1 MVIKAQDVK
10 NVISRHLL
18 ADGMD
23 LIVDLQK
30 SKGSWFVDQRNGDRY
45 LDCFAM
51 FASMAVGYNHDDLL
65 AIKDRLGTLA
75 VQKPANS
82 DSYSAP
88 MAEFLQTFAEH
99 AMPSYL
105 PHVFFIEGGALAVE
119 NALKA
124 AFDWKVK
131 KNFERGA
138 KKEIGTQIIHFQQAF
153 HGRSG
158 YTLSLTNTADPC
170 KTRYFP
176 KFAWPRILN
185 PKLTFPLTEDS
196 LAAVRTLEDQALA
209 SIKAHITKEGADIAA
224 LIIEPIQGEG
234 GDNHFRDE
242 FFVGLRTICDE
253 HQILLIMDEVQTGV
267 GLTGK
272 FWAHEHFSVRPD
284 IISFGKKTQVCG
296 LLASARL
303 DEVQQNVFTESS
315 RINSTFGGNLIDMVR
330 CSAILKIIDKENL
343 VDNACRRGR
352 ELLQGLEHLCREF
365 PEILSNARG
374 RGLMCAF
381 DLADSDKRNAF
392 RAKLLQER
400 LLIVGC
406 GVKSIRFRPHL
417 IITREEIQ
425 MILQI
430 IRKVLEQDNKKT
442 KAQTAVRD
450 K

>member
-1 MVIKAQDVK
+1 MMIKAEDVK
-10 NVISRHLL
+10 KIIRKHLL

-23 LIVDLQK
+23 LIVDLEK

-88 MAEFLQTFAEH
+88 MAEFLLTFSEI

-105 PHVFFIEGGALAVE
+105 PHVFFIEGGTLAVE

-131 KNFERGA
+131 KNFARGE

-158 YTLSLTNTADPC
+158 YTLSLTNTADPR
-170 KTRYFP
+170 KTNYFP
-176 KFAWPRILN
+176 KFSWPRIIN
-185 PKLTFPLTEDS
+185 PKLTFPLSGEN
-196 LAAVRTLEDQALA
+196 LAAAQALEEQA
-209 SIKAHITKEGADIAA
+209 IAAIKGHIRKEGDDIAG

-242 FFVGLRTICDE
+242 FFTALRTICDE
-253 HQILLIMDEVQTGV
+253 NEILLIFDEVQTGI

-296 LLASARL
+296 ILASRRL
-303 DEVQQNVFTESS
+303 DEVQKNVFTEPS

-330 CSAILKIIDKENL
+330 CSAILKIIKRDNL
-343 VDNACRRGR
+343 VENACLRGR
-352 ELLQGLEHLCREF
+352 ELLHGLDHLCREF
-365 PEILSNARG
+365 PNILSNARG

-381 DLADSDKRNAF
+381 DLANGDKRDAF
-392 RAKLLQER
+392 KAKLLQER
-400 LLIVGC
+400 LLVVGC
-406 GVKSIRFRPHL
+406 GARSIRFRPHL
-417 IITREEIQ
+417 IITAEEIGI
-425 MILQI
+425 ILHA
-430 IRKVLEQDNKKT
+430 IRNVLKT
-442 KAQTAVRD
+442 IK
-450 K
+450 